1 MVAHEAAESR
11 GAVADFLLGA
21 LRSSMGPGSDAEA
34 PQEQQVPE
42 GLQSEVVAEPPED
55 ATSALFSLWDRL
67 KSWGVFMT
75 SQELFA
81 IAHDVTP
88 LELGSAASLADHT
101 NQVFALARCSQTF
114 PVGRHRKQNEWQRP
128 PVSLRACET
137 KHIFGDSW
145 LHCKRKP
152 LLPRR
157 GDSRPFW
164 TRGASQKR
172 CVSHAKEAAMR
183 ALALMHVAALPK
195 RCSCGGSCGTA
206 CRSPIVTTGWR
217 RCSAVPRRQ
226 ATMRRPSRQTSSCW
240 GRRCAGKHS

>member
-1 MVAHEAAESR
+1 MGQPQLPVCSIANVSNPHFWALDSKLLEDSMVAHEAAESR

-114 PVGRHRKQNEWQRP
+114 PVGK
-128 PVSLRACET
+128 T
-137 KHIFGDSW
+137 
-145 LHCKRKP
+145 
-152 LLPRR
+152 
-157 GDSRPFW
+157 
-164 TRGASQKR
+164 
-172 CVSHAKEAAMR
+172 
-183 ALALMHVAALPK
+183 
-195 RCSCGGSCGTA
+195 
-206 CRSPIVTTGWR
+206 
-217 RCSAVPRRQ
+217 
-226 ATMRRPSRQTSSCW
+226 
-240 GRRCAGKHS
+240 